1 MKLTTLESM
10 LAGAIAGSATV
21 LITNPIWV
29 VNTHDSAR
37 LGVLFLAFKLD
48 EQSARPGPQPYS
60 PPKKPLTISIVVAL
74 WNNEGPFAFFAGVLP
89 ALVLVINPILQYTIF
104 EQLRNVLEKRR
115 RVTPRD
121 VFVLEALGKL
131 LATSITYPY
140 ITVKSRMHVANRS
153 SDGKEEGIGAALTR
167 IVREEGWGGLY
178 KGNVSPFGF
187 TA

>member
-1 MKLTTLESM
+1 MKLTTLESI
-10 LAGAIAGSATV
+10 LADAIADSATV

-37 LGVLFLAFKLD
+37 LGVLFLTFELD
-48 EQSARPGPQPYS
+48 EQSVRPGTQPHS
-60 PPKKPLTISIVVAL
+60 PPKKLSTISTVVAL
-74 WNNEGPFAFFAGVLP
+74 WNDEGLFALFAGVLP

-104 EQLRNVLEKRR
+104 EQLRNVLEKRK

-121 VFVLEALGKL
+121 VFVLGALGKL

-153 SDGKEEGIGAALTR
+153 SDGKKEGMGAALTR
-167 IVREEGWGGLY
+167 IVREKGWGGLY
-178 KGNVSPFGF
+178 KGNVSSFGF